1 MKKRPHLKKISYIK
15 VINKNNVKSN
25 NKIIIRTKKNNI
37 INNNNNNLLLMGSPK
52 NNFSSCLNKNEKL
65 FNKLK
70 RYSLESHLLSQAIS
84 NNSHNQN
91 NNIKY
96 DQEKKENK
104 DISNN
109 INKNKEELRYNSL
122 DTKNNI
128 QKLKKRNI
136 INKIY
141 TDRSLNPFIKLQTSL
156 YNNKSIQNNTS
167 ENENKNKNIKIL
179 KYNNNIYRKPHSLSK
194 ERKKRNIIFNKNILD
209 INSDRKYTKRNSIKN
224 NYNIKRN
231 ISANNRMISN
241 SKIDERLFRK
251 KESVRKENED
261 EFNINNVEEND
272 NLLFDIHTSYN
283 LTKKNPFNFYY
294 KNIQYHSS
302 KDMIE
307 QINKNNKINSGIK
320 EENENEDNNLDF
332 SFRQEVNSNKGK
344 KTLDIKKL
352 KENDKDKNL
361 YEIKS
366 CDVNKNKYIKNKT
379 IYVKEN
385 TASALNKREINF
397 FDSSNDM
404 QSSREGKEVYSP
416 EELECTFGKKRKE
429 INLRNKGKNLN
440 RYYILNKN
448 KIYYNKKII
457 NYDNNKQSEH
467 QKKVINNT
475 YEKTKI
481 NNNEKSFNF
490 KTNSNNKA
498 EVHKNDININDNSH
512 NIKTYFVNSP
522 NIDVLKYENKIENS
536 CLDTLKKNKKTKFH
550 KIIQYQK
557 SDSKSYSK
565 SISKPKSRPKSQINK
580 IENSNKYI
588 NRMNKIIILAKTNW
602 GNIIKLVI
610 NKIKLL
616 DKNKKNIPI
625 IYSNFEITKP
635 YIVKFI
641 KGETKRIIIG
651 YDKNYSLKQIVIV
664 NGFNDTG
671 AKHLIIE
678 NDKGKVLWEGNIP
691 KINMVNVRSYS
702 ISLDNYNIN
711 YNTNINMNRKNLL
724 FSKTMCFSKDE
735 NDNIQN
741 IKNMNET
748 LSIYRNNINKEIKSQ
763 NYELCDRIK
772 IKLISN
778 YGNKYYIGLSG
789 IELFDNNNNMINI
802 EENMKNIR
810 INENII
816 NNKEKKILHNLFN
829 NKNDTTNPKYMFLT
843 TNINAF
849 IYIEFK
855 RSIRISKIIFY
866 NYNNNQYKS
875 CATKGILL
883 YFYNNKK
890 SNKINKPI
898 YLYRPPGEENIDYGQ
913 VLQYPFNKNIFFDE
927 KIKEN
932 RIHLRLYNYKIIYNE
947 EYQYY
952 SPFLPFGYIL
962 KIEMMNNY
970 GNKNYIGIENIQ
982 LFYED
987 NNEINLEYSSS
998 KYRLDNNNYMT
1009 NNEIKDDFA
1018 NISRLNPRIYL
1029 MPESQR
1035 INPNIRPMILCK
1047 LHNINDVENDLG
1059 ENRIYFIFN
1068 ECITLSKICI
1078 HNYNKYLDIAAKD
1091 IKIFLDDN
1099 IIFEGELNNVTIN
1112 TIYFSENNNYN
1123 NKNKLKKML
1132 SNTITLSRRINKN
1145 DKDFIKNFSILGKT
1159 FDIKQ
1164 KKFNYKIS
1172 NERYIEY
1179 EGKNGT
1185 KILKL
1190 NTDM

>member
-1 MKKRPHLKKISYIK
+1 MKKRPHPKKISYIK
-15 VINKNNVKSN
+15 VINKNNIRSN
-25 NKIIIRTKKNNI
+25 NKIIIRTKKHNI
-37 INNNNNNLLLMGSPK
+37 INNNNNLLIMDSPK
-52 NNFSSCLNKNEKL
+52 NNISSSLRNEKL
-65 FNKLK
+65 FNKYK
-70 RYSLESHLLSQAIS
+70 RYSLESHILNQAIS

-96 DQEKKENK
+96 NQDKKENY

-109 INKNKEELRYNSL
+109 INKTNEELRYNSL
-122 DTKNNI
+122 DTKNSMP
-128 QKLKKRNI
+128 KLKKRNI

-141 TDRSLNPFIKLQTSL
+141 TDRSLNPFIKLHTSL
-156 YNNKSIQNNTS
+156 HNNKSIQNNTS
-167 ENENKNKNIKIL
+167 ENEKKNKNVTML

-194 ERKKRNIIFNKNILD
+194 ERKKRNINMNKKILD

-241 SKIDERLFRK
+241 SKINERLFSKNENVKR
-251 KESVRKENED
+251 ENED

-294 KNIQYHSS
+294 KNIQFHSS
-302 KDMIE
+302 KNMLE
-307 QINKNNKINSGIK
+307 KINKNNKINSGIK
-320 EENENEDNNLDF
+320 EEKENEENNNNLDF
-332 SFRQEVNSNKGK
+332 SFRQEINSNNSKR
-344 KTLDIKKL
+344 TLDIKKIND
-352 KENDKDKNL
+352 NDKDRNL

-366 CDVNKNKYIKNKT
+366 CDVNKNKYIRNKK
-379 IYVKEN
+379 IYMKEN
-385 TASALNKREINF
+385 TAAVLNKREMNF
-397 FDSSNDM
+397 FDLSNDIH
-404 QSSREGKEVYSP
+404 SSMDYKEVYSP
-416 EELECTFGKKRKE
+416 EELECTFGKKRKV
-429 INLRNKGKNLN
+429 INLRNKGNNIN

-457 NYDNNKQSEH
+457 NYDNNRLSEH

-481 NNNEKSFNF
+481 NNNEKSFNI
-490 KTNSNNKA
+490 KTKSNNKV
-498 EVHKNDININDNSH
+498 EVQKNDNNINNDSH

-522 NIDVLKYENKIENS
+522 NINALKYENKIENS
-536 CLDTLKKNKKTKFH
+536 NIDTLKKNKKPKFH
-550 KIIQYQK
+550 KIVQYQ
-557 SDSKSYSK
+557 KSYSK
-565 SISKPKSRPKSQINK
+565 SISKPRSRSKSQINK
-580 IENSNKYI
+580 IENSNKYM
-588 NRMNKIIILAKTNW
+588 NRMNKIIIYAKTNW

-616 DKNKKNIPI
+616 DKSKKNIPI
-625 IYSNFEITKP
+625 IFSNFEIAKP
-635 YIVKFI
+635 YITKFI
-641 KGETKRIIIG
+641 KGETKKLIIG
-651 YDKNYSLKQIVIV
+651 YDKKYSLKQIVIV

-671 AKHLIIE
+671 VKHLIIE
-678 NDKGKVLWEGNIP
+678 NDRGKIFWEGNIP
-691 KINMVNVRSYS
+691 RINMVNARSYS
-702 ISLDNYNIN
+702 ISLDNYNVS
-711 YNTNINMNRKNLL
+711 YNTNINMNMNRKNLL
-724 FSKTMCFSKDE
+724 FSKTMCYSKD
-735 NDNIQN
+735 DNSN
-741 IKNMNET
+741 INNNT
-748 LSIYRNNINKEIKSQ
+748 LSIHQNNVNKEVKNQ

-778 YGNKYYIGLSG
+778 YGNRYYIGLSG
-789 IELFDNNNNMINI
+789 IEFFDNNNSLINI
-802 EENMKNIR
+802 EENMKNIK

-816 NNKEKKILHNLFN
+816 NNRDKKILHNLFN

-843 TNINAF
+843 TNMNAF
-849 IYIEFK
+849 INIEFK
-855 RSIRISKIIFY
+855 YSMKISKIIFY
-866 NYNNNQYKS
+866 NYNNNKYKDY
-875 CATKGILL
+875 ATKGILL

-913 VLQYPFNKNIFFDE
+913 VIQYPFDENTFFDK

-962 KIEMMNNY
+962 KLEMMSNY

-987 NNEINLEYSSS
+987 NNEINLQYSSS
-998 KYRLDNNNYMT
+998 KYRLDNNNYIN
-1009 NNEIKDDFA
+1009 NNEANDDLV
-1018 NISRLNPRIYL
+1018 NTNQMNPRIYL

-1035 INPNIRPMILCK
+1035 INPNIRPMILCR
-1047 LHNINDVENDLG
+1047 LHNINDIENDLG

-1078 HNYNKYLDIAAKD
+1078 HNYNKYLDIAARD

-1112 TIYFSENNNYN
+1112 TIYFCENNNYN

-1132 SNTITLSRRINKN
+1132 SNTINLTRRINKT
-1145 DKDFIKNFSILGKT
+1145 DKEFINNFSILGKT

-1164 KKFNYKIS
+1164 KKFNYKNN

-1179 EGKNGT
+1179 EEKNGT

>member
-1 MKKRPHLKKISYIK
+1 MKKRPYPKNISYIK
-15 VINKNNVKSN
+15 VNNKNNIKSN
-25 NKIIIRTKKNNI
+25 NKIIIRTKKASI
-37 INNNNNNLLLMGSPK
+37 INNNNNLLVMGSPK

-65 FNKLK
+65 FNKFK
-70 RYSLESHLLSQAIS
+70 RYSLESHLLNQVIS

-96 DQEKKENK
+96 NQEKKENN
-104 DISNN
+104 DISKN
-109 INKNKEELRYNSL
+109 INKNREELRYKSL
-122 DTKNNI
+122 DTKNSI

-141 TDRSLNPFIKLQTSL
+141 TDRSLNPFTKLHTSL

-167 ENENKNKNIKIL
+167 ENEKKNKNIKIL

-194 ERKKRNIIFNKNILD
+194 ERKKKNIIINKNILD

-241 SKIDERLFRK
+241 SKINERLFSKREK
-251 KESVRKENED
+251 ED

-302 KDMIE
+302 KNMIE
-307 QINKNNKINSGIK
+307 KINKNNKINSGIK
-320 EENENEDNNLDF
+320 EENENEDNNNNLDF
-332 SFRQEVNSNKGK
+332 SFRQEINSNNVKR
-344 KTLDIKKL
+344 TQDIKKL
-352 KENDKDKNL
+352 KVNDKDKNL

-366 CDVNKNKYIKNKT
+366 CDINKNKYIRNKKNY
-379 IYVKEN
+379 IKEN
-385 TASALNKREINF
+385 TATALNKREINF

-416 EELECTFGKKRKE
+416 EELEYTFGKKRKE
-429 INLRNKGKNLN
+429 INLRNKGKNTN
-440 RYYILNKN
+440 RYFILNKN

-457 NYDNNKQSEH
+457 NYDNNRQSEH

-481 NNNEKSFNF
+481 NSNEKSFNV
-490 KTNSNNKA
+490 KANSNNKA
-498 EVHKNDININDNSH
+498 EVQKNDNNINNNTH
-512 NIKTYFVNSP
+512 NIKTYFLNSP
-522 NIDVLKYENKIENS
+522 NINALKYENNIENS
-536 CLDTLKKNKKTKFH
+536 YIDTLKKNKNSKFH
-550 KIIQYQK
+550 KIIQNQK

-580 IENSNKYI
+580 IENSNKYM
-588 NRMNKIIILAKTNW
+588 NRINKIIIFAKTNW

-635 YIVKFI
+635 YIAKFI
-641 KGETKRIIIG
+641 KGETKKLIIG
-651 YDKNYSLKQIVIV
+651 YDKNCSLKQIVIV

-691 KINMVNVRSYS
+691 KINMGNVRSYS
-702 ISLDNYNIN
+702 ISFDNYNVN
-711 YNTNINMNRKNLL
+711 YNTNINMNMNRKNLL
-724 FSKTMCFSKDE
+724 FSKTMGFIKDE
-735 NDNIQN
+735 NGNIHN
-741 IKNMNET
+741 IKNMNDT
-748 LSIYRNNINKEIKSQ
+748 LSIHQNNIDKVIKSQ

-772 IKLISN
+772 IKLIAN
-778 YGNKYYIGLSG
+778 YGNRYYIGLSG
-789 IELFDNNNNMINI
+789 IEFFDSNNSMINI

-816 NNKEKKILHNLFN
+816 NNRQKKILHNLFN
-829 NKNDTTNPKYMFLT
+829 NKNDTTNPKDMFLT
-843 TNINAF
+843 TNVNAF
-849 IYIEFK
+849 INIEFK
-855 RSIRISKIIFY
+855 HSIRISKIIFY
-866 NYNNNQYKS
+866 NYNNNQYKN
-875 CATKGILL
+875 CATKEILL

-898 YLYRPPGEENIDYGQ
+898 YLYSPPGEENIDYGQ
-913 VLQYPFNKNIFFDE
+913 VLQYPFDKNIFFDE

-932 RIHLRLYNYKIIYNE
+932 RIQLRLYNYKIIYNE

-962 KIEMMNNY
+962 KIEMMSNY

-987 NNEINLEYSSS
+987 NNEINLQYSSS
-998 KYRLDNNNYMT
+998 KYRLDNKNYMI
-1009 NNEIKDDFA
+1009 NNETNDDFV
-1018 NISRLNPRIYL
+1018 NSNQMNPRIYL

-1047 LHNINDVENDLG
+1047 LHNVNDIENNLG

-1068 ECITLSKICI
+1068 ECISLSKICI

-1091 IKIFLDDN
+1091 IKIFLDDY
-1099 IIFEGELNNVTIN
+1099 IIFEGQLNNITIN

-1132 SNTITLSRRINKN
+1132 SNTINLTRRINNN
-1145 DKDFIKNFSILGKT
+1145 DKDFIKNVSILGKT

-1164 KKFNYKIS
+1164 KEFNYKIS

-1179 EGKNGT
+1179 EGKNGI

-1190 NTDM
+1190 NTDI